1 MTPHLPTAPKSL
13 RVALCVAQRVEDGLT
28 TERAIREAA
37 EALGVS
43 ESAIIAAVQ
52 KWQDA
57 N

>member
-43 ESAIIAAVQ
+43 ESAIIAAVAR
-52 KWQDA
+52 WQS
-57 N
+57 